1 MGDVVSER
9 TERLYGLARRLLK
22 IRREKDKYH
31 DRYGRMSENLKR
43 DMYDAE
49 TMELLDQIDI
59 GMTNPVYDEHQWD
72 CPEEKTRMKNRG
84 VSL

>member
-22 IRREKDKYH
+22 IEREKEKYR
-31 DRYGRMSENLKR
+31 DRYGRMSENRKR
-43 DMYDAE
+43 DMYDAD
-49 TMELLDQIDI
+49 TMELIDI

-72 CPEEKTRMKNRG
+72 CPEEKN
-84 VSL
+84 